1 MTSGNENLTPEVILS
16 DTDERMTKSI
26 DALKRELSTL
36 RTGRATPSLLD
47 NINVDYY
54 GTSTPLNQLASVSA
68 PDAQAIIIQP
78 WDKGSI
84 QDIEKSLSTSDL
96 GFNPSNDGNQITVPI
111 PPLTQERRL
120 EIVRLLKK
128 KIEDGKVSIRNVRRD
143 SVDRLRKLEKDKSI
157 SQDDSRRGQDQIQK
171 STDSYTKLIDDI
183 SKIKEESFEIWVIP
197 HTLKLTNLP
206 YITKNDLVNV
216 EIDILSKYTKKFI
229 NEKK

>member
-1 MTSGNENLTPEVILS
+1 MTSGNENLTPEIILS

-36 RTGRATPSLLD
+36 RTGRATPSLVD
-47 NINVDYY
+47 NIHVDYY

-120 EIVRLLKK
+120 EMVRLLKK
-128 KIEDGKVSIRNVRRD
+128 KIEDGKVSVRNVRRD
-143 SVDRLRKLEKDKSI
+143 SVERLRKLEKEKSI

-183 SKIKEESFEIWVIP
+183 SKIKEDEITQV
-197 HTLKLTNLP
+197 
-206 YITKNDLVNV
+206 
-216 EIDILSKYTKKFI
+216 
-229 NEKK
+229 

>member
-26 DALKRELSTL
+26 DALKRDLSTL

-47 NINVDYY
+47 NINIDYY
-54 GTSTPLNQLASVSA
+54 GTSTPLNQLASVIA

-111 PPLTQERRL
+111 PPLTQERRF
-120 EIVRLLKK
+120 EMVRLLKK
-128 KIEDGKVSIRNVRRD
+128 KIEDGKVSVRNVRRD
-143 SVDRLRKLEKDKSI
+143 SVERLRKLEKDKSI

-183 SKIKEESFEIWVIP
+183 SKAKEEEITQV
-197 HTLKLTNLP
+197 
-206 YITKNDLVNV
+206 
-216 EIDILSKYTKKFI
+216 
-229 NEKK
+229 

>member
-1 MTSGNENLTPEVILS
+1 MRSGNEDLTPEVILT
-16 DTDERMTKSI
+16 DTNERMTKSI

-54 GTSTPLNQLASVSA
+54 GTSTPLNQLASISA

-84 QDIEKSLSTSDL
+84 LDIEKSLSTSDL

-120 EIVRLLKK
+120 DMVRLLKK

-183 SKIKEESFEIWVIP
+183 SKVKEDEITQV
-197 HTLKLTNLP
+197 
-206 YITKNDLVNV
+206 
-216 EIDILSKYTKKFI
+216 
-229 NEKK
+229 

>member
-1 MTSGNENLTPEVILS
+1 MNIKKIGFSALAGSLVAFSATAGEMTVTGAAGLFMTTGNENLSPEVILS
-16 DTDERMTKSI
+16 DTEERMTKSI

-54 GTSTPLNQLASVSA
+54 GTSTPLNQLASISA

-84 QDIEKSLSTSDL
+84 LDIEKSLSTSDL

-111 PPLTQERRL
+111 PPLTQERRF
-120 EIVRLLKK
+120 EMVRLLKK

-183 SKIKEESFEIWVIP
+183 SKVKEDEITQV
-197 HTLKLTNLP
+197 
-206 YITKNDLVNV
+206 
-216 EIDILSKYTKKFI
+216 
-229 NEKK
+229 

>member
-1 MTSGNENLTPEVILS
+1 MTSGNENLTPEVILT
-16 DTDERMTKSI
+16 DTNERMTKSI

-54 GTSTPLNQLASVSA
+54 GTSTPLNQLASISA

-84 QDIEKSLSTSDL
+84 LDIEKSLSTSDL

-183 SKIKEESFEIWVIP
+183 SKVKEDEITQV
-197 HTLKLTNLP
+197 
-206 YITKNDLVNV
+206 
-216 EIDILSKYTKKFI
+216 
-229 NEKK
+229 

>member
-1 MTSGNENLTPEVILS
+1 MTSGNENLTPEIILS

-36 RTGRATPSLLD
+36 RTGIATPSLLD

-78 WDKGSI
+78 WDKGSL

-183 SKIKEESFEIWVIP
+183 SKAKEDEITQV
-197 HTLKLTNLP
+197 
-206 YITKNDLVNV
+206 
-216 EIDILSKYTKKFI
+216 
-229 NEKK
+229 

>member
-16 DTDERMTKSI
+16 DTDERMSKSI

-54 GTSTPLNQLASVSA
+54 GTSTPLNQLASISA

-84 QDIEKSLSTSDL
+84 LDIEKSLSTSDL

-183 SKIKEESFEIWVIP
+183 SKAKEGEITQV
-197 HTLKLTNLP
+197 
-206 YITKNDLVNV
+206 
-216 EIDILSKYTKKFI
+216 
-229 NEKK
+229 

>member
-1 MTSGNENLTPEVILS
+1 MTSGNQDLTPEVILT
-16 DTDERMTKSI
+16 DTNERMTKSI

-54 GTSTPLNQLASVSA
+54 GTSTPLNQLASISA

-84 QDIEKSLSTSDL
+84 LDIEKSLSTSDL

-143 SVDRLRKLEKDKSI
+143 SVDRLRKLQKDKSI

-183 SKIKEESFEIWVIP
+183 SKVKEDEITQV
-197 HTLKLTNLP
+197 
-206 YITKNDLVNV
+206 
-216 EIDILSKYTKKFI
+216 
-229 NEKK
+229 

>member
-1 MTSGNENLTPEVILS
+1 MTSGNENLTPEIILS

-36 RTGRATPSLLD
+36 STGRAPPSLLD

-54 GTSTPLNQLASVSA
+54 GTSTPLNQLASISA

-84 QDIEKSLSTSDL
+84 LDIEKSLSTSDL

-183 SKIKEESFEIWVIP
+183 SKVKEDEITQV
-197 HTLKLTNLP
+197 
-206 YITKNDLVNV
+206 
-216 EIDILSKYTKKFI
+216 
-229 NEKK
+229 

>member
-1 MTSGNENLTPEVILS
+1 MTSGNEDLTPEVILT
-16 DTDERMTKSI
+16 DTNERMTKSI

-54 GTSTPLNQLASVSA
+54 GTSTPLNQLASISA

-84 QDIEKSLSTSDL
+84 LDIEKSLSTSDL

-183 SKIKEESFEIWVIP
+183 SKVKEDEITQV
-197 HTLKLTNLP
+197 
-206 YITKNDLVNV
+206 
-216 EIDILSKYTKKFI
+216 
-229 NEKK
+229 

>member
-1 MTSGNENLTPEVILS
+1 MTSGNEDLTPEVILT
-16 DTDERMTKSI
+16 DTNERMTKSI

-54 GTSTPLNQLASVSA
+54 GTSTPLNQLASISA

-84 QDIEKSLSTSDL
+84 LDIEKSLSTSDL

-183 SKIKEESFEIWVIP
+183 SKAKEDEITQV
-197 HTLKLTNLP
+197 
-206 YITKNDLVNV
+206 
-216 EIDILSKYTKKFI
+216 
-229 NEKK
+229 

>member
-1 MTSGNENLTPEVILS
+1 MTSGNEDLTPEVILT
-16 DTDERMTKSI
+16 DTNERMTKSI

-54 GTSTPLNQLASVSA
+54 GTSTPLNQLASISA

-84 QDIEKSLSTSDL
+84 LDIEKSLSTSDL

-120 EIVRLLKK
+120 EMVRLLKK
-128 KIEDGKVSIRNVRRD
+128 KIEDGKVSVRNVRRD
-143 SVDRLRKLEKDKSI
+143 SVERLRKLEKDKSI
-157 SQDDSRRGQDQIQK
+157 SQDESRRGQDQIQK

-183 SKIKEESFEIWVIP
+183 SKAKEDEITQV
-197 HTLKLTNLP
+197 
-206 YITKNDLVNV
+206 
-216 EIDILSKYTKKFI
+216 
-229 NEKK
+229 

>member
-1 MTSGNENLTPEVILS
+1 MTSGNEDLTPEVILT
-16 DTDERMTKSI
+16 DTNERMTKSI

-54 GTSTPLNQLASVSA
+54 GTSTPLNQLASISA

-84 QDIEKSLSTSDL
+84 LDIEKSLSTSDL

-120 EIVRLLKK
+120 EMVRLLKK
-128 KIEDGKVSIRNVRRD
+128 KIEDGKVSVRNVRRD
-143 SVDRLRKLEKDKSI
+143 SVERLRKLEKDKSI

-183 SKIKEESFEIWVIP
+183 SKAKEDEITQV
-197 HTLKLTNLP
+197 
-206 YITKNDLVNV
+206 
-216 EIDILSKYTKKFI
+216 
-229 NEKK
+229 

>member
-1 MTSGNENLTPEVILS
+1 MTSGNENLTPEIILS

-36 RTGRATPSLLD
+36 RTGRATPSLVD
-47 NINVDYY
+47 NIHVDYY

-120 EIVRLLKK
+120 EMVRLLKK

-183 SKIKEESFEIWVIP
+183 SKVKEDE
-197 HTLKLTNLP
+197 LTQ
-206 YITKNDLVNV
+206 V
-216 EIDILSKYTKKFI
+216 
-229 NEKK
+229 

>member
-1 MTSGNENLTPEVILS
+1 MTSGNENLTPEIILS

-111 PPLTQERRL
+111 PPLTQERRF
-120 EIVRLLKK
+120 EMVRLLKK
-128 KIEDGKVSIRNVRRD
+128 KIEDGKVSVRNVRRD
-143 SVDRLRKLEKDKSI
+143 SVERLRKLEKEKSI

-183 SKIKEESFEIWVIP
+183 SKAKEDEITQV
-197 HTLKLTNLP
+197 
-206 YITKNDLVNV
+206 
-216 EIDILSKYTKKFI
+216 
-229 NEKK
+229 

>member
-1 MTSGNENLTPEVILS
+1 MTSGNQDLTPEVILT

-78 WDKGSI
+78 WDKGSL

-183 SKIKEESFEIWVIP
+183 SKVKEDEITQV
-197 HTLKLTNLP
+197 
-206 YITKNDLVNV
+206 
-216 EIDILSKYTKKFI
+216 
-229 NEKK
+229 

>member
-1 MTSGNENLTPEVILS
+1 MTSGNENPTPEVILS
-16 DTDERMTKSI
+16 DTEERMTKSI
-26 DALKRELSTL
+26 DALKREISTL
-36 RTGRATPSLLD
+36 RTGRATPSLVD
-47 NINVDYY
+47 NIHVDYY

-120 EIVRLLKK
+120 DMVRLLKK
-128 KIEDGKVSIRNVRRD
+128 KIEDGKVSVRNVRRD
-143 SVDRLRKLEKDKSI
+143 SVERLRKLEKEKSI

-183 SKIKEESFEIWVIP
+183 SKVKEAEITQV
-197 HTLKLTNLP
+197 
-206 YITKNDLVNV
+206 
-216 EIDILSKYTKKFI
+216 
-229 NEKK
+229 

>member
-1 MTSGNENLTPEVILS
+1 MTSGNENLTPEIILS

-36 RTGRATPSLLD
+36 RTGRATPSLVD
-47 NINVDYY
+47 NIHVDYY

-120 EIVRLLKK
+120 EMVRLLKK
-128 KIEDGKVSIRNVRRD
+128 KIEDGKVSVRNVRRD

-183 SKIKEESFEIWVIP
+183 SKVKEDEITQV
-197 HTLKLTNLP
+197 
-206 YITKNDLVNV
+206 
-216 EIDILSKYTKKFI
+216 
-229 NEKK
+229 

>member
-1 MTSGNENLTPEVILS
+1 MTSGNQELTPEVILT
-16 DTDERMTKSI
+16 DTNERMTKSI

-54 GTSTPLNQLASVSA
+54 GTSTPLNQLASISA

-84 QDIEKSLSTSDL
+84 LDIEKSLSTSDL

-143 SVDRLRKLEKDKSI
+143 SVERLRKLEKNKSI

-183 SKIKEESFEIWVIP
+183 SKAKEDEITQV
-197 HTLKLTNLP
+197 
-206 YITKNDLVNV
+206 
-216 EIDILSKYTKKFI
+216 
-229 NEKK
+229 

>member
-1 MTSGNENLTPEVILS
+1 MTSGNENLTPEIILS

-36 RTGRATPSLLD
+36 RTGRATPSLVD
-47 NINVDYY
+47 NIHVDYY

-128 KIEDGKVSIRNVRRD
+128 KIEDGKVSVRNVRRD
-143 SVDRLRKLEKDKSI
+143 SVERLRKLDKDKSI

-183 SKIKEESFEIWVIP
+183 SKAKEDEITQV
-197 HTLKLTNLP
+197 
-206 YITKNDLVNV
+206 
-216 EIDILSKYTKKFI
+216 
-229 NEKK
+229 

>member
-84 QDIEKSLSTSDL
+84 QDIEKSLSTSEL
-96 GFNPSNDGNQITVPI
+96 GFNPSNDGNQITVQI

-120 EIVRLLKK
+120 EMVRLLKK
-128 KIEDGKVSIRNVRRD
+128 KIEDGKVSVRNVRRD
-143 SVDRLRKLEKDKSI
+143 SVERLRKLEKDKYI

-171 STDSYTKLIDDI
+171 ATDSYTKLIDDI
-183 SKIKEESFEIWVIP
+183 SKAKEDEITQV
-197 HTLKLTNLP
+197 
-206 YITKNDLVNV
+206 
-216 EIDILSKYTKKFI
+216 
-229 NEKK
+229 

>member
-26 DALKRELSTL
+26 DALKRDLSTL

-47 NINVDYY
+47 NINIDYY
-54 GTSTPLNQLASVSA
+54 GTSTPLNQLASVIA

-111 PPLTQERRL
+111 PPLTQERRF
-120 EIVRLLKK
+120 EMVRLLKK
-128 KIEDGKVSIRNVRRD
+128 KIEDGKVSVRNVRRD
-143 SVDRLRKLEKDKSI
+143 SVERLRKLEKDKSI

-171 STDSYTKLIDDI
+171 ATDNYTKLIDDI
-183 SKIKEESFEIWVIP
+183 SKAKEDEITQV
-197 HTLKLTNLP
+197 
-206 YITKNDLVNV
+206 
-216 EIDILSKYTKKFI
+216 
-229 NEKK
+229 

>member
-1 MTSGNENLTPEVILS
+1 MTSGNENLTPEIILS
-16 DTDERMTKSI
+16 YTDDRMTKSI

-54 GTSTPLNQLASVSA
+54 GTSTPLNQLASISA

-84 QDIEKSLSTSDL
+84 LDIEKSLSTSDL

-111 PPLTQERRL
+111 PPLTQERRF
-120 EIVRLLKK
+120 EMVRLLKK
-128 KIEDGKVSIRNVRRD
+128 KIEDGKVSVRNVRRD
-143 SVDRLRKLEKDKSI
+143 SVERLRKLEKDKSI

-183 SKIKEESFEIWVIP
+183 SKAKEDEITQV
-197 HTLKLTNLP
+197 
-206 YITKNDLVNV
+206 
-216 EIDILSKYTKKFI
+216 
-229 NEKK
+229 

>member
-1 MTSGNENLTPEVILS
+1 MTSGNQELTPEVILT
-16 DTDERMTKSI
+16 DTNERMTKSI

-54 GTSTPLNQLASVSA
+54 GTSTPLNQLASISA

-84 QDIEKSLSTSDL
+84 LDIEKSLSTSDL

-183 SKIKEESFEIWVIP
+183 SKVKEDEITQV
-197 HTLKLTNLP
+197 
-206 YITKNDLVNV
+206 
-216 EIDILSKYTKKFI
+216 
-229 NEKK
+229 

>member
-54 GTSTPLNQLASVSA
+54 GTSTPLNQLASISA

-84 QDIEKSLSTSDL
+84 LDIEKSLSTSDL

-111 PPLTQERRL
+111 PPLTQERRF
-120 EIVRLLKK
+120 EMVRLLKK
-128 KIEDGKVSIRNVRRD
+128 KIEDGKVSVRNVRRD
-143 SVDRLRKLEKDKSI
+143 SVERLRKLEKDKSI
-157 SQDDSRRGQDQIQK
+157 SQDESRRGQDQIQK

-183 SKIKEESFEIWVIP
+183 SKIKEDEITQV
-197 HTLKLTNLP
+197 
-206 YITKNDLVNV
+206 
-216 EIDILSKYTKKFI
+216 
-229 NEKK
+229 

>member
-1 MTSGNENLTPEVILS
+1 MTSGNENLTPEIILS

-54 GTSTPLNQLASVSA
+54 GTSTPLNQLASVIA

-111 PPLTQERRL
+111 PPLTQERRF
-120 EIVRLLKK
+120 EMVRLLKK
-128 KIEDGKVSIRNVRRD
+128 KICLLYTSPSPRD
-143 SVDRLRKLEKDKSI
+143 RTR
-157 SQDDSRRGQDQIQK
+157 SRMP
-171 STDSYTKLIDDI
+171 SSA
-183 SKIKEESFEIWVIP
+183 
-197 HTLKLTNLP
+197 
-206 YITKNDLVNV
+206 
-216 EIDILSKYTKKFI
+216 
-229 NEKK
+229 

>member
-1 MTSGNENLTPEVILS
+1 MTSGNEDLTPEVILT
-16 DTDERMTKSI
+16 DTNERMTKSI

-47 NINVDYY
+47 NIHVDYY

-111 PPLTQERRL
+111 PPLTQERRF
-120 EIVRLLKK
+120 EMVRLLKK
-128 KIEDGKVSIRNVRRD
+128 KIEDGKVSVRNVRRD
-143 SVDRLRKLEKDKSI
+143 SVERLRKLEKEKSI

-183 SKIKEESFEIWVIP
+183 SKAKEDEITQV
-197 HTLKLTNLP
+197 
-206 YITKNDLVNV
+206 
-216 EIDILSKYTKKFI
+216 
-229 NEKK
+229 

>member
-1 MTSGNENLTPEVILS
+1 MTSGNENLTPEIILS

-54 GTSTPLNQLASVSA
+54 GTSTPLNQLASVSS

-111 PPLTQERRL
+111 PPLTQERRF
-120 EIVRLLKK
+120 EMVRLLKK
-128 KIEDGKVSIRNVRRD
+128 KIEDGKVSVRNVRRD
-143 SVDRLRKLEKDKSI
+143 SVERLRKLEKDKSI

-183 SKIKEESFEIWVIP
+183 SKAKEDEITQV
-197 HTLKLTNLP
+197 
-206 YITKNDLVNV
+206 
-216 EIDILSKYTKKFI
+216 
-229 NEKK
+229 

>member
-1 MTSGNENLTPEVILS
+1 MTSGNQELTPEVILT
-16 DTDERMTKSI
+16 DTNERMTKSI

-47 NINVDYY
+47 NIHVDYY

-120 EIVRLLKK
+120 EMVRLLKK
-128 KIEDGKVSIRNVRRD
+128 KIEDGKVSVRNVRRD

-183 SKIKEESFEIWVIP
+183 SKVKEDEITQV
-197 HTLKLTNLP
+197 
-206 YITKNDLVNV
+206 
-216 EIDILSKYTKKFI
+216 
-229 NEKK
+229 

>member
-1 MTSGNENLTPEVILS
+1 MTSGNQDLTPEVILT
-16 DTDERMTKSI
+16 DTNERMTKSI

-54 GTSTPLNQLASVSA
+54 GTSTPLNQLASISA

-84 QDIEKSLSTSDL
+84 LDIEKSLSTSDL

-183 SKIKEESFEIWVIP
+183 SKVKEDEITQV
-197 HTLKLTNLP
+197 
-206 YITKNDLVNV
+206 
-216 EIDILSKYTKKFI
+216 
-229 NEKK
+229 

>member
-1 MTSGNENLTPEVILS
+1 MTSGNENLTPEIILS

-36 RTGRATPSLLD
+36 RTGRATPSLVD
-47 NINVDYY
+47 NIHVDYY

-84 QDIEKSLSTSDL
+84 QDIEKRLSTSDL

-120 EIVRLLKK
+120 EMVRLLKK
-128 KIEDGKVSIRNVRRD
+128 KIEDGKVSVRNVRRD
-143 SVDRLRKLEKDKSI
+143 SVERLRKLEKEKSI

-183 SKIKEESFEIWVIP
+183 SKIKEDEITQV
-197 HTLKLTNLP
+197 
-206 YITKNDLVNV
+206 
-216 EIDILSKYTKKFI
+216 
-229 NEKK
+229 

>member
-1 MTSGNENLTPEVILS
+1 MTSGNENITPEVILT
-16 DTDERMTKSI
+16 DTDERMTKAI

-36 RTGRATPSLLD
+36 RTGRATPSLVD
-47 NINVDYY
+47 NIHVDYY

-120 EIVRLLKK
+120 EMVRLLKK
-128 KIEDGKVSIRNVRRD
+128 KIEDGKVSVRNVRRD
-143 SVDRLRKLEKDKSI
+143 SVERLRKLEKEKSI

-183 SKIKEESFEIWVIP
+183 SKAKEDEITQV
-197 HTLKLTNLP
+197 
-206 YITKNDLVNV
+206 
-216 EIDILSKYTKKFI
+216 
-229 NEKK
+229 

>member
-1 MTSGNENLTPEVILS
+1 MTSGNENPTPEVILS

-54 GTSTPLNQLASVSA
+54 GTSTPLNQLASISA

-84 QDIEKSLSTSDL
+84 LDIEKSLSTSDL
-96 GFNPSNDGNQITVPI
+96 GFNPSNDGNQIIVPI
-111 PPLTQERRL
+111 PPLTQDRRF
-120 EIVRLLKK
+120 EMVRLFKK

-183 SKIKEESFEIWVIP
+183 SKVKEDEITQV
-197 HTLKLTNLP
+197 
-206 YITKNDLVNV
+206 
-216 EIDILSKYTKKFI
+216 
-229 NEKK
+229 

>member
-1 MTSGNENLTPEVILS
+1 M
-16 DTDERMTKSI
+16 
-26 DALKRELSTL
+26 
-36 RTGRATPSLLD
+36 
-47 NINVDYY
+47 
-54 GTSTPLNQLASVSA
+54 
-68 PDAQAIIIQP
+68 
-78 WDKGSI
+78 
-84 QDIEKSLSTSDL
+84 

-183 SKIKEESFEIWVIP
+183 SKVKEDEITQV
-197 HTLKLTNLP
+197 
-206 YITKNDLVNV
+206 
-216 EIDILSKYTKKFI
+216 
-229 NEKK
+229 